1 MTSLLRHA
9 RLLAATTIVAAMPL
23 SQAFAQTVDAALDR
37 LKALV
42 EEQGARIEW
51 ASADISGADAV
62 LVDVRVG
69 AADDMVP
76 IGNVTLTGISQ
87 TDNGY
92 LVDGIAMDRYFLDDG
107 SGSSVTVEGVGM
119 TGVILPNED
128 AVDGYGG
135 FVFYDTA
142 DVGSVVV
149 NTAGKEVFTLSDLHV
164 EVTAPEDGNPMEFT
178 GAAEGFTV
186 DLSVIEDPQQQQ
198 VLQALGYEQIEGYF
212 EMAGSWDPEDGLMSL
227 SQYDMAVV
235 DAGTLGF
242 TFEIGGYTPDFIASL
257 REIQKQMAA
266 NPDGDSSAQ
275 GLAMMGLM
283 QQLTFHGADISFTD
297 DSLTNKVLE
306 FVAQMQ
312 GAKPSDIANQAKAV
326 LPFALAQLNNAE
338 LTTQASQAVSAFL
351 DDPQSIRI
359 AAEPADAVP
368 FALIMAGAMSDPMS
382 LTRTLAVGVYA
393 NE

>member
-1 MTSLLRHA
+1 M
-9 RLLAATTIVAAMPL
+9 AATTIIAAMPL
-23 SQAFAQTVDAALDR
+23 SQAFAQTVDAALER

-42 EEQGARIEW
+42 EDQGAKIEW

-62 LVDVRVG
+62 LVDVKVG
-69 AADDMVP
+69 TADDMAP
-76 IGNVTLTGISQ
+76 IGNVTLTGISE
-87 TDNGY
+87 TDDGY
-92 LVDGIAMDRYFLDDG
+92 LVNEISMDRYFVDDG
-107 SGSSVTVEGVGM
+107 EGSSVTVEGVGM
-119 TGVILPNED
+119 TGVVLPDED

-135 FVFYDTA
+135 FLFYDTA
-142 DVGSVVV
+142 DVGSIVV
-149 NTAGKEVFTLSDLHV
+149 NTGGKDVFTLSDLHV

-186 DLSVIEDPQQQQ
+186 DLSAIEDPQQKQI
-198 VLQALGYEQIEGYF
+198 LQALGYEQMEGYF
-212 EMAGSWDPEDGLMSL
+212 EIAGSWDPEDGLMSL

-242 TFEIGGYTPDFIASL
+242 TFEIGGYTKDFIASL
-257 REIQKQMAA
+257 RELQKQMAA
-266 NPDGDSSAQ
+266 NPDADSSAQ

-283 QQLTFHGADISFTD
+283 QQLTFHSADISFAD

-312 GAKPSDIANQAKAV
+312 GAKPADIANQAKAV
-326 LPFALAQLNNAE
+326 LPFVLAQLNNAE
-338 LTTQASQAVSAFL
+338 LTTQASQAVSAYL

-359 AAEPADAVP
+359 AAEPASPVP

-382 LTRTLAVGVYA
+382 LTKTLGLGVFA